1 MSYADLSGVPTQ
13 TPGVSELLASDWNT
27 YVRDNF
33 GSLKFGHLRVAN
45 DAERTSL
52 GSVADE
58 GTMVYQL
65 DNQKLYVYNGGW
77 VEVNDLDNAG
87 GASDVV
93 AASLVPTGVINPFA
107 GSSAPSGWLLCFGQ
121 SLNATA
127 NPEYAALWG
136 VIGTTYGGSG
146 ITSFNVPDLRGRAV
160 AGVDN
165 MGGSDAGRL
174 SLANTLGTTGGS
186 ETHTLTTAE
195 LPSHSHSINHD
206 HGAVTTS
213 DAGAHSHTFSATR
226 YASSAINH
234 AASGSYNRLT
244 WTYPTENTSAVGNHN
259 HSVDLPNFTGT
270 SGATGSGSAHNNM
283 QPTMVLNYIIKV

>member
-33 GSLKFGHLRVAN
+33 GSLKFGHLRVA
-45 DAERTSL
+45 DDSERTAL

-77 VEVNDLDNAG
+77 VEVSDLDNAG

-93 AASLVPTGVINPFA
+93 AAALVPTGVINPFA

-127 NPEYAALWG
+127 NPEYAALWA

-174 SLANTLGTTGGS
+174 SLSNTLGTAGGS
-186 ETHTLTTAE
+186 ETHTLTTSE
-195 LPSHSHSINHD
+195 LPSHSHSIDHD
-206 HGAVTTS
+206 HGAVSTNTT
-213 DAGAHSHTFSATR
+213 GAHSHTIGLEQDQVIPRGTGTVFQRVRFAGSA
-226 YASSAINH
+226 S
-234 AASGSYNRLT
+234 
-244 WTYPTENTSAVGNHN
+244 TSTNGD
-259 HSVDLPNFTGT
+259 HSHTVDLPNFTGT
-270 SGATGSGSAHNNM
+270 SGATGSGSAHSIM

>member
-1 MSYADLSGVPTQ
+1 MSYANLDGVPTQ
-13 TPGVSELLASDWNT
+13 TAGVSELLASDWNT

-33 GSLKFGHLRVAN
+33 SSLKYGHLRVAN
-45 DAERTSL
+45 DSEKTAL
-52 GSVADE
+52 GSVAGE

-65 DNQKLYVYNGGW
+65 DNQKLYVYNSGW
-77 VEVNDLDNAG
+77 VEIADLDNTG
-87 GASDVV
+87 GASSAVV
-93 AASLVPTGVINPFA
+93 AALVPTGVINPFA
-107 GSSAPSGWLLCFGQ
+107 GSSAPTGWLLCFGQ

-146 ITSFNVPDLRGRAV
+146 ITAFNVPDLRGRAV
-160 AGVDN
+160 AGIDN

-174 SLANTLGTTGGS
+174 SLANTLGTAGGS

-195 LPSHSHSINHD
+195 LASHSHSINHD
-206 HGAVTTS
+206 HGAVSTS
-213 DAGAHSHTFSATR
+213 TDGSHSHTIALAQDEVIPRGTGTTFQRVRFAGSASTD
-226 YASSAINH
+226 
-234 AASGSYNRLT
+234 AAGSH
-244 WTYPTENTSAVGNHN
+244 S

-270 SGATGSGSAHNNM
+270 SGSSGSGSAHNNM